1 MTTSRPTTSRLTTS
15 RQLGA
20 AALIAA
26 GLLSFGLSGCSS
38 KDDKKATDD
47 KADGKSASA
56 TGAPSMSAADLQKS
70 LATRIS
76 TATPPQSITCPAG
89 LIGEVG
95 KTDSCEVMVNDTTSV
110 QANVTV
116 TGVNGSTIEYDF
128 TPSMTQA
135 QLEKAFSANVS
146 AEVTCDGGL
155 DGKVGSSTTCQVTK
169 DGTTDSTTVSVSKVQ
184 GLYMSLST
192 SQS

>member
-1 MTTSRPTTSRLTTS
+1 MVTTTRK
-15 RQLGA
+15 LGA

-38 KDDKKATDD
+38 KDDNRTTDEKKA
-47 KADGKSASA
+47 ASSS
-56 TGAPSMSAADLQKS
+56 APSMSAADLQKS
-70 LATRIS
+70 LANRIS
-76 TATPPQSITCPAG
+76 TATPPQSITCPG
-89 LIGEVG
+89 DLIGEVG
-95 KTDSCEVMVNDTTSV
+95 KTEACEVMVNDTTSV

-116 TGVNGSTIEYDF
+116 TGVNGSNIQYDF

-146 AEVTCDGGL
+146 ADVTCDAGL
-155 DGKVGSSTTCQVTK
+155 DGTVGSSTTCQVTK